1 MIAGLLVVCFEVIAF
16 GVFVRTFFEVP
27 GLGRLMV
34 LALYAG
40 SFVAEWLIWGVM
52 WPVREP
58 GAPITLIQWI
68 VAMGWAITRIAGIG
82 RLFMKSISSD

>member
-1 MIAGLLVVCFEVIAF
+1 MIAGILLICFEVIAF

-40 SFVAEWLIWGVM
+40 SFVAEWLIWGVV
-52 WPVREP
+52 WPVRDP
-58 GAPITLIQWI
+58 GDTHSAVQWLFALGCAFARI
-68 VAMGWAITRIAGIG
+68 VGIG
-82 RLFMKSISSD
+82 QLFLKSVSSD